1 MSARIVCIEDDAE
14 MIELLRLMLS
24 RQGYEVFGA
33 VGGQVGLV
41 EVDRLQPDVVLL
53 DLMMPGMDGWEVYR
67 RLKDNPATCN
77 IPVIMLTAK
86 AKNSERIKA
95 LREAQVDDFIAKPF
109 SPNQLVD
116 SIERALRRR
125 TNGSAPA

>member
-125 TNGSAPA
+125 TNGSAPD

>member
-1 MSARIVCIEDDAE
+1 

-67 RLKDNPATCN
+67 RLKDNPATCT

>member
-95 LREAQVDDFIAKPF
+95 LREAQVDDFVAKPF

>member
-1 MSARIVCIEDDAE
+1 MSARIVCIEDDSE

-125 TNGSAPA
+125 TNGSTPA

>member
-125 TNGSAPA
+125 TNGSTPA

>member
-125 TNGSAPA
+125 TDGSTPA

>member
-1 MSARIVCIEDDAE
+1 

>member
-1 MSARIVCIEDDAE
+1 MPARIVCIEDDAE

-24 RQGYEVFGA
+24 RHGYEVFGA
-33 VGGQVGLV
+33 VGGQLGLV

-53 DLMMPGMDGWEVYR
+53 DLMMPGMDGWEVFR
-67 RLKDNPATCN
+67 RLKDNPVTRE
-77 IPVIMLTAK
+77 IPVIVLTAK

-109 SPNQLVD
+109 GPAQLVD
-116 SIERALRRR
+116 SIERVLRRR
-125 TNGSAPA
+125 LNGSASA

>member
-24 RQGYEVFGA
+24 RQGYGVFGA

>member
-1 MSARIVCIEDDAE
+1 MSARIVCIEDDSE
-14 MIELLRLMLS
+14 MIEVLRLMLS

-125 TNGSAPA
+125 TNGSTPA

>member
-1 MSARIVCIEDDAE
+1 MSARIVCIEDDSE

-125 TNGSAPA
+125 TDGSTPA